1 MNDNFKKQIESMEDL
16 VEIGNL
22 ISESTELRERIAK
35 YAKKPVDS
43 QFEKEGHPIQMNF
56 AKKSDT
62 IYLLGEYKKHIKDKS
77 SILEILY
84 DAISQNLVTSAHSLE
99 KSGLFCGLIEACS
112 IKKLGFDITGD
123 AEISDK
129 DFLFKD
135 KNSAI
140 LVSVSADKE
149 GPFVDFFFNNSI
161 PLTLLGHVTK
171 GELRMDDTSF
181 GYISDFIN

>member
-1 MNDNFKKQIESMEDL
+1 MNDNFKKQIENMEDL
-16 VEIGNL
+16 VEIASM

-35 YAKKPVDS
+35 YDKKPVEAH
-43 QFEKEGHPIQMNF
+43 FEKEGHPIQMNF
-56 AKKSDT
+56 VKKGDT
-62 IYLLGEYKKHIKDKS
+62 IYLLGEYRKHIKDRS

-84 DAISQNLVTSAHSLE
+84 DAITQNLLTSAHTLE
-99 KSGLFCGLIEACS
+99 KFGLFGGLIESCS
-112 IKKLGFDITGD
+112 LKKLGFDITGD

-129 DFLFKD
+129 DFLFRD

-149 GPFVDFFFNNSI
+149 GKFVDFFYNNSVPI
-161 PLTLLGHVTK
+161 TLLGHVTK

-181 GYISDFIN
+181 GFISDFI

>member
-1 MNDNFKKQIESMEDL
+1 MNDNFKKQIENMEDL
-16 VEIGNL
+16 VEITNM
-22 ISESTELRERIAK
+22 ISESTELRERVAH
-35 YAKKPVDS
+35 YAKKPVDA

-56 AKKSDT
+56 GKKGDT
-62 IYLLGEYKKHIKDKS
+62 IYLIGEYRKHLKDKS
-77 SILEILY
+77 TINEILY
-84 DAISQNLVTSAHSLE
+84 DAISQKLVTSAHSLE

-112 IKKLGFDITGD
+112 VKKLGFDITGD
-123 AEISDK
+123 AEMSDK
-129 DFLFKD
+129 EFLFRD

-140 LVSVSADKE
+140 LVSVSSDKE
-149 GPFVDFFFNNSI
+149 GKFVDFFYNNLI

>member
-1 MNDNFKKQIESMEDL
+1 
-16 VEIGNL
+16 
-22 ISESTELRERIAK
+22 
-35 YAKKPVDS
+35 
-43 QFEKEGHPIQMNF
+43 MNF
-56 AKKSDT
+56 NKKGDT
-62 IYLLGEYKKHIKDKS
+62 IYLMGVYTKHLKDKS
-77 SILEILY
+77 SIMEILY
-84 DAISQNLVTSAHSLE
+84 DAISRDMVRSAHTLE

-123 AEISDK
+123 AEMSDK
-129 DFLFKD
+129 DFLFRD

-140 LVSVSADKE
+140 LISISADKE
-149 GPFVDFFFNNSI
+149 GKFVDFCYNNSI

>member
-1 MNDNFKKQIESMEDL
+1 
-16 VEIGNL
+16 
-22 ISESTELRERIAK
+22 
-35 YAKKPVDS
+35 
-43 QFEKEGHPIQMNF
+43 MNF
-56 AKKSDT
+56 VKKSDT
-62 IYLLGEYKKHIKDKS
+62 IYLLGDYKKHIKDKS

-149 GPFVDFFFNNSI
+149 GPFVDFFFKQEYGWCYNQHGRERHQSCCNSR
-161 PLTLLGHVTK
+161 LCVLDCEK
-171 GELRMDDTSF
+171 
-181 GYISDFIN
+181 